1 MYQYSLQWFVQLF
14 VSSIDTAERSENL
27 ATRLE
32 SLKNYFTYNFYS
44 NITRSLF
51 EKHKLMFS
59 FVLCV
64 RILEGANLIDPRE
77 WKFILQ
83 GPSEQLATTTPNP
96 APQWLTDV
104 VWKELFFL
112 DARFPVFKGIADTIK
127 AQPNFFYEIFL
138 SASAHRSKLYGDW
151 DTKLTPMQRMM
162 FIRCLRPDK
171 LMDAVQDFVTAKLGE
186 QFIKPPQFDLGTS
199 YKDSTNMTPLIFILS
214 PGADPFEDWKK
225 FAETQRMSKKL
236 SDISLGQGQGPRAK
250 QLFEDGLD
258 NGKWVL
264 LQNCHLATSWM
275 PELERLVEGMSTRST
290 PINPQFR
297 LWLTSMPDSHFPVAI
312 LQNGVK
318 MTNEP
323 PKGMRANVSRSVSS
337 YSDHYMDRCKKPQVF
352 KRLIFSMCFFHALI
366 QERRKFG
373 PLGWN
378 ISYEYTTGDLNCCI
392 SQINMFLDKYDD
404 VPYRVIR
411 ELSGH
416 IHYGG
421 RVTDDW
427 DRRTIMTILDTF
439 VNPHILDA
447 DYKFS
452 PSGNFKSIEPV
463 DQKTYL
469 EYIDQWPINVA
480 PEAFGLHEN
489 ADITCARNDAFDTLA
504 TIVQLQGDA
513 KSSTGA
519 GKSPDDTVT
528 ELAQSILQRVRTPF
542 DISAFQAKYPP
553 RYEDS
558 MSTVL
563 VQEAIRF
570 NRLLLVVRSS
580 LQNIQLAIKGV
591 VVMSKELDDVYK
603 AMFNNVVPIQ
613 WADKAYPSL
622 KPLAGWVTDLVE
634 RLKMIDTWYDKGHP
648 KAFWVSGFFFPQ
660 AFLTGMLQNYARKY
674 QVSIDTISTGF
685 EWINKR
691 GEDVTEAPA
700 DGCYIYGMYIEG
712 ARIDPNTL
720 KIAESQ
726 AKVLY
731 ETTPLLLLIPVVN
744 RPKNI
749 PNVYSCPLYKTLRR
763 AGTLSTTGHST
774 NYVTTVEIPTD
785 EDPSHWVKR
794 GVAMV
799 CTLNY

>member
-1 MYQYSLQWFVQLF
+1 
-14 VSSIDTAERSENL
+14 
-27 ATRLE
+27 
-32 SLKNYFTYNFYS
+32 
-44 NITRSLF
+44 
-51 EKHKLMFS
+51 
-59 FVLCV
+59 
-64 RILEGANLIDPRE
+64 
-77 WKFILQ
+77 
-83 GPSEQLATTTPNP
+83 
-96 APQWLTDV
+96 
-104 VWKELFFL
+104 
-112 DARFPVFKGIADTIK
+112 
-127 AQPNFFYEIFL
+127 
-138 SASAHRSKLYGDW
+138 
-151 DTKLTPMQRMM
+151 
-162 FIRCLRPDK
+162 
-171 LMDAVQDFVTAKLGE
+171 
-186 QFIKPPQFDLGTS
+186 
-199 YKDSTNMTPLIFILS
+199 
-214 PGADPFEDWKK
+214 
-225 FAETQRMSKKL
+225 MSKKL

-275 PELERLVEGMSTRST
+275 PELERLVEGMATRST
-290 PINPQFR
+290 INAQFR
-297 LWLTSMPDSHFPVAI
+297 LWLTSMPNPSFPVAI
-312 LQNGVK
+312 LQIGVK

-323 PKGMRANVSRSVSS
+323 PKGMRANVTRSITA
-337 YSDHYMDRCKKPQVF
+337 YSDHYMNRCKKPEVF

-378 ISYEYTTGDLNCCI
+378 ISYEYTTGDLNCCV
-392 SQINMFLDKYDD
+392 SQMGMFLDKYEA

-439 VNPHILDA
+439 VTPQILDNNYA
-447 DYKFS
+447 FS

-463 DQKTYL
+463 DQKTYVD
-469 EYIDQWPINVA
+469 YIETWPINVA

-489 ADITCARNDAFDTLA
+489 ADITCARNDAFDTLT

-513 KSSTGA
+513 KSASAG
-519 GKSPDDTVT
+519 GKSPDDMVT
-528 ELAQSILQRVRTPF
+528 ELALSILSRVRTPF
-542 DISAFQAKYPP
+542 DIAAFQSKYPP

-570 NRLLLVVRSS
+570 NRLLLEVRGS

-591 VVMSKELDDVYK
+591 VVMSKELDEIYK
-603 AMFNNVVPIQ
+603 AMFNNTVPVA

-622 KPLAGWVTDLVE
+622 KPLAGWVTDLVD
-634 RLKMIDTWYDKGHP
+634 RLKMIDVWYEKGHP

-660 AFLTGMLQNYARKY
+660 AFLTGMLQNYARQH

-685 EWINKR
+685 KWIDKR
-691 GEDVTEAPA
+691 GEDVTEAPES
-700 DGCYIYGMYIEG
+700 GCYIYGMYIEG
-712 ARIDPNTL
+712 ARIDPQTL
-720 KIAESQ
+720 RLTESH

-731 ETTPLLLLIPVVN
+731 ETTPLLWLIPVVN
-744 RPKNI
+744 REKNI
-749 PNVYSCPLYKTLRR
+749 PNVYRCPLYKTLRR

-774 NYVTTVEIPTD
+774 NYVTTVEVETD
-785 EDPSHWVKR
+785 VDQSHWVKR

-799 CTLNY
+799 CALNY

>member
-1 MYQYSLQWFVQLF
+1 
-14 VSSIDTAERSENL
+14 
-27 ATRLE
+27 
-32 SLKNYFTYNFYS
+32 
-44 NITRSLF
+44 
-51 EKHKLMFS
+51 
-59 FVLCV
+59 
-64 RILEGANLIDPRE
+64 
-77 WKFILQ
+77 
-83 GPSEQLATTTPNP
+83 
-96 APQWLTDV
+96 
-104 VWKELFFL
+104 
-112 DARFPVFKGIADTIK
+112 
-127 AQPNFFYEIFL
+127 
-138 SASAHRSKLYGDW
+138 
-151 DTKLTPMQRMM
+151 
-162 FIRCLRPDK
+162 
-171 LMDAVQDFVTAKLGE
+171 
-186 QFIKPPQFDLGTS
+186 
-199 YKDSTNMTPLIFILS
+199 
-214 PGADPFEDWKK
+214 
-225 FAETQRMSKKL
+225 
-236 SDISLGQGQGPRAK
+236 
-250 QLFEDGLD
+250 
-258 NGKWVL
+258 
-264 LQNCHLATSWM
+264 
-275 PELERLVEGMSTRST
+275 
-290 PINPQFR
+290 
-297 LWLTSMPDSHFPVAI
+297 
-312 LQNGVK
+312 